1 MLFCHEDVRPTYFR
15 SLRVAFD
22 LDIFVFMDIFGDILF
37 VPHLWAFLLCK
48 CFEVLV
54 VAIVC

>member
-22 LDIFVFMDIFGDILF
+22 LDIFVFMDIFGDVFSFHIHGL
-37 VPHLWAFLLCK
+37 VVLCK
-48 CFEVLV
+48 YFGVLV

>member
-1 MLFCHEDVRPTYFR
+1 MRPTYFR

-22 LDIFVFMDIFGDILF
+22 LDIFVFMDIFGDVFSFHIHGL
-37 VPHLWAFLLCK
+37 VVLCK
-48 CFEVLV
+48 YFGVLV